1 MLEWH
6 WLVNTNRCRFTLKER
21 RFEMKDCKVQTKTL
35 ALAMICGILGCFC
48 YGGGDWLMMYGD
60 PSHTGKL
67 IWLTNGVAQLPA
79 WRNGL
84 AMMLAFSGIIL
95 YGIALFY
102 LGRFIRDEKEKKI
115 YHYLNAFGLT
125 PWMCLHLFYIMIL
138 YLYAWM
144 IGHGYADAAL
154 PACEAL
160 FDHLSWVIIV
170 SEVVMLPVFLY
181 WFYVVVRGKTTL
193 PRWMA
198 AGNVLVFYCIL
209 YVIKSILPD
218 TAFRLGFTNGLMSES
233 MIFFFILIW
242 ILGSKTAE
250 K

>member
-1 MLEWH
+1 MKKSGRKYRILQNRRRQTHIENNRTMRIDQR
-6 WLVNTNRCRFTLKER
+6 VDAMNT
-21 RFEMKDCKVQTKTL
+21 
-35 ALAMICGILGCFC
+35 
-48 YGGGDWLMMYGD
+48 
-60 PSHTGKL
+60 
-67 IWLTNGVAQLPA
+67 
-79 WRNGL
+79 
-84 AMMLAFSGIIL
+84 
-95 YGIALFY
+95 
-102 LGRFIRDEKEKKI
+102 
-115 YHYLNAFGLT
+115 
-125 PWMCLHLFYIMIL
+125 WMCLHLFYIMIL

>member
-1 MLEWH
+1 M
-6 WLVNTNRCRFTLKER
+6 
-21 RFEMKDCKVQTKTL
+21 
-35 ALAMICGILGCFC
+35 
-48 YGGGDWLMMYGD
+48 
-60 PSHTGKL
+60 P
-67 IWLTNGVAQLPA
+67 
-79 WRNGL
+79 
-84 AMMLAFSGIIL
+84 
-95 YGIALFY
+95 FY
-102 LGRFIRDEKEKKI
+102 VKGEKI

-138 YLYAWM
+138 YLYTWM
-144 IGHGYADAAL
+144 TGYGYADAAL

-209 YVIKSILPD
+209 SAIKAILPD
-218 TAFRLGFTNGLMSES
+218 TAFSLGFTNGLMSES

-242 ILGSKTAE
+242 IVGSKTAE

>member
-1 MLEWH
+1 MDVSS
-6 WLVNTNRCRFTLKER
+6 LVLYYDPVFVYMDDGTWICRCCTS
-21 RFEMKDCKVQTKTL
+21 
-35 ALAMICGILGCFC
+35 ACG
-48 YGGGDWLMMYGD
+48 
-60 PSHTGKL
+60 
-67 IWLTNGVAQLPA
+67 
-79 WRNGL
+79 
-84 AMMLAFSGIIL
+84 
-95 YGIALFY
+95 
-102 LGRFIRDEKEKKI
+102 
-115 YHYLNAFGLT
+115 
-125 PWMCLHLFYIMIL
+125 
-138 YLYAWM
+138 
-144 IGHGYADAAL
+144 
-154 PACEAL
+154 AL

-181 WFYVVVRGKTTL
+181 WFYVVVCGKTTL

-242 ILGSKTAE
+242 IVGSKTAE

>member
-1 MLEWH
+1 M
-6 WLVNTNRCRFTLKER
+6 
-21 RFEMKDCKVQTKTL
+21 
-35 ALAMICGILGCFC
+35 
-48 YGGGDWLMMYGD
+48 
-60 PSHTGKL
+60 
-67 IWLTNGVAQLPA
+67 
-79 WRNGL
+79 
-84 AMMLAFSGIIL
+84 
-95 YGIALFY
+95 
-102 LGRFIRDEKEKKI
+102 
-115 YHYLNAFGLT
+115 
-125 PWMCLHLFYIMIL
+125 HLFYIMIL
-138 YLYAWM
+138 YLYTWM
-144 IGHGYADAAL
+144 TGYGYADAAL

-209 YVIKSILPD
+209 SAIKTILPD